1 MAMLFERFIS
11 KERNEPPDIDV
22 DFEHERREEVI
33 QYIYG
38 KYGRERAAL
47 AATVICYRPRSALR
61 DVGKALGLD
70 LAQVDK
76 LARGMQWWDGQRID
90 PERIRASGF
99 DPDDPVI
106 ARLIAL
112 AAEILGFPR
121 HLSQHVGGF
130 VIARGRLDEL
140 VPIENAAMPDRTVI
154 QWDKDDLDA
163 LGLLKVD
170 VLGLGMLSAIRRA
183 FQLINEFGGSAA
195 VTGELALATVPG
207 EDKAVYEM
215 ICRAD
220 TVGVFQIE
228 SRAQMAMLPRLRPQ
242 NYYDLDFSRASHAA
256 CDRRGR
262 ILAGR
267 GGPAAPRDGRLEAQ
281 GRLGA
286 VPAPIDRRH
295 ARAGISRELR
305 APDIQSDIGVRG
317 IWISGMCGWRD
328 ARSGCRYWRMVD
340 HR

>member
-1 MAMLFERFIS
+1 MGMVFEGFIS
-11 KERNEPPDIDV
+11 KESKEAPDIGV

-99 DPDDPVI
+99 DPEDPVI

-112 AAEILGFPR
+112 TAEILSFPR

-140 VPIENAAMPDRTVI
+140 VPIENAAMPERTVI

-170 VLGLGMLSAIRRA
+170 VLALGMLTAIRRT
-183 FQLINEFGGSAA
+183 FHLVNEFGGSSAA
-195 VTGELALATVPG
+195 TGGLELA
-207 EDKAVYEM
+207 
-215 ICRAD
+215 
-220 TVGVFQIE
+220 
-228 SRAQMAMLPRLRPQ
+228 S
-242 NYYDLDFSRASHAA
+242 
-256 CDRRGR
+256 
-262 ILAGR
+262 
-267 GGPAAPRDGRLEAQ
+267 
-281 GRLGA
+281 
-286 VPAPIDRRH
+286 
-295 ARAGISRELR
+295 
-305 APDIQSDIGVRG
+305 
-317 IWISGMCGWRD
+317 
-328 ARSGCRYWRMVD
+328 
-340 HR
+340 